1 MINSQFFQ
9 MYFIEADGG
18 SDADNETNLENENEG
33 IVQEKRLA
41 YYGHHFYLS
50 LLYSLC
56 SKF

>member
-1 MINSQFFQ
+1 

-18 SDADNETNLENENEG
+18 SDDDNETNLENENEG

-41 YYGHHFYLS
+41 CYGHHFYLS
-50 LLYSLC
+50 FMYNLG